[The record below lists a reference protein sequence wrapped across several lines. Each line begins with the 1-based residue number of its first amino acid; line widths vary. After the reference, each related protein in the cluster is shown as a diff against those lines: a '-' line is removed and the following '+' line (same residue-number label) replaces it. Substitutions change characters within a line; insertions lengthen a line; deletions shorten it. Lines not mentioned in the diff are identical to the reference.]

1 LDASGNQSH
10 KPLCGSRPGRR
21 PVSRQAQEERE
32 REDWRIGIW
41 QVNDP
46 DGWIEFTFRPD
57 NRYIAK
63 SGADAV
69 PSRVERGQYLV
80 RAGKITLAPYHG
92 LGAARGFEIDLYDGE
107 LFLIGDNLRMVVA
120 RKIPGSESG
129 VVEKTLRPVALEGEL
144 GSILGLWTA
153 SMPGESAELVFRPDG
168 QFRLNR
174 CGNGAVSQDY
184 GLFTVHM
191 ADRTLVYDS
200 RFSPVQTRSLD
211 FYGDTMTVFG
221 GHSSPSTYTVNLGM
235 ADAAISASLAADD
248 AEAQIDAQ
256 WMERAPVLPRDPNAV
271 HTPAGNIPP
280 DPNPGVI
287 FENAVVLKQYQL
299 YRRLIPGFVQFNVS
313 GTIRSVAVV
322 NTREWH
328 LFPTGRVM
336 VRFTNH
342 RAGLVY
348 PVTVAETSDIWG
360 AYIVEPKPAETDIL
374 HIYADNVL
382 FMETDMGEQIEM
394 TLEDGR
400 RNLFWGKDY
409 LIWSEWA
416 SEQKPIPCELPDTS
430 DPSLMNTG
438 VPLSTDIPPDSAQG
452 SRPVLF
458 SLAGPVDGKVT
469 ISGTVEAAS
478 SLITDRTLSLNL
490 PVEWE
495 TVQTNNVSAGPFS
508 FQIPGDPTVPAAYFR
523 VRAE

>member
-1 LDASGNQSH
+1 VKNLTQSGHPFIREPQRRFAPITVRYRRNAVRH
-10 KPLCGSRPGRR
+10 GSEQ
-21 PVSRQAQEERE
+21 VYEL
-32 REDWRIGIW
+32 IGI
-41 QVNDP
+41 
-46 DGWIEFTFRPD
+46 
-57 NRYIAK
+57 
-63 SGADAV
+63 
-69 PSRVERGQYLV
+69 
-80 RAGKITLAPYHG
+80 
-92 LGAARGFEIDLYDGE
+92 
-107 LFLIGDNLRMVVA
+107 
-120 RKIPGSESG
+120 RK
-129 VVEKTLRPVALEGEL
+129 
-144 GSILGLWTA
+144 
-153 SMPGESAELVFRPDG
+153 
-168 QFRLNR
+168 
-174 CGNGAVSQDY
+174 
-184 GLFTVHM
+184 
-191 ADRTLVYDS
+191 
-200 RFSPVQTRSLD
+200 
-211 FYGDTMTVFG
+211 
-221 GHSSPSTYTVNLGM
+221 
-235 ADAAISASLAADD
+235 
-248 AEAQIDAQ
+248 
-256 WMERAPVLPRDPNAV
+256 
-271 HTPAGNIPP
+271 
-280 DPNPGVI
+280 
-287 FENAVVLKQYQL
+287 
-299 YRRLIPGFVQFNVS
+299 FNVS